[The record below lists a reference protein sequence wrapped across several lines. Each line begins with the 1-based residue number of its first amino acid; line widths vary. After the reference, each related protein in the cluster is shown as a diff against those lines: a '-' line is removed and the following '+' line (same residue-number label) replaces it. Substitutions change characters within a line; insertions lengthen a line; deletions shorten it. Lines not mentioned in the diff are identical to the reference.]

1 VSIVELYRSRPARL
15 VPGIVQS
22 LLVAAAAFALQQIPG
37 LHFLSPLIIAALLGI
52 VWRCIAGLS
61 EAGQIG
67 VAFAA
72 KALLR
77 LAIVLLGLQI
87 SIGQIV
93 GMGWVGFIVA
103 GIALAST
110 FYFTVWFGRLIGADP
125 ALVELIAAGTSV
137 CGASAIVA
145 TNVVTRADDAD
156 VAYALGCITL
166 FGTLAVVVYPVLM
179 VVLNLSPATYGLWAG
194 ASIHEVAQVVAA
206 GFQGGREAGDAAT
219 IVKLIRVLMLAPL
232 LLVLGWSRRGKDDA
246 ARASRRIGVPGFV
259 LGFIA
264 MVLVNSVVTLP
275 PVVTDSAAKLTL
287 GLLTVSLAAIGL
299 MTSFAHVLRRGVK
312 PLAVA
317 AAATL
322 FIASVCLALSK
333 MFSVAL

>member
-1 VSIVELYRSRPARL
+1 MSVVEFYRGRAGLL
-15 VPGIVQS
+15 VPGLLQA
-22 LLVAAAAFALQQIPG
+22 LLVAAAAFALQQVPG
-37 LHFLSPLIIAALLGI
+37 LHVLSPLIIAAVLGI
-52 VWRCIAGLS
+52 AWRCVAGMS
-61 EAGQIG
+61 ATAQVG
-67 VAFAA
+67 VTFAA

-87 SIGQIV
+87 SVGQIA
-93 GMGWVGFIVA
+93 GMGWAGFLVV

-110 FYFTVWFGRLIGADP
+110 FAFTIWFGRLIGADR

-145 TNVVTRADDAD
+145 TNVVTRAEDAD

-166 FGTLAVVVYPVLM
+166 FGTLAVVIYPVLM
-179 VVLNLSPATYGLWAG
+179 VVLGLTPAEYGLWAG

-206 GFQGGREAGDAAT
+206 GFQGGSEAGDTAT
-219 IVKLIRVLMLAPL
+219 VVKLIRVLMLAPL
-232 LLVLGWSRRGKDDA
+232 LLVLGWLRPGADRA
-246 ARASRRIGVPGFV
+246 ARASRGVGVPGFV

-264 MVLVNSVVTLP
+264 LVIVNSLVTLP
-275 PVVTDSAAKLTL
+275 PVVTHTAAMLTL

-299 MTSFAHVLRRGVK
+299 MTSFAHVLGRGVK
-312 PLAVA
+312 PLAVG

-322 FIASVCLALSK
+322 FIATVSLGLSK
-333 MFSVAL
+333 LFAAGL